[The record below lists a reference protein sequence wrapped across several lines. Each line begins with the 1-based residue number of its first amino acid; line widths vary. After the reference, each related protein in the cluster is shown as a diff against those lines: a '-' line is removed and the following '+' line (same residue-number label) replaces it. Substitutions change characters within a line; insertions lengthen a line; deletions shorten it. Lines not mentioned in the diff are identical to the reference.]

1 MILDDNAIPQENF
14 ASEPKRPDSNNRQE
28 YVITLHSH
36 DDLDHFYDDME
47 TPGGSLYI
55 PDRAIPV
62 EQRLPSSRN
71 TSYRLTAEEVE
82 LIRQDPRVSSVE
94 LHLDEAGLRIVPTW
108 TQTVPGWSKGS
119 FISNYVNWGLKR
131 CIDGFS
137 PAGWGNDVF
146 GGYELPGETIS
157 TTSSGRN
164 VDVVICDDHIKTN
177 HPEMAKNADGTGG
190 TRVIEYNWYQHKD
203 AVLGGG
209 NGTYTYAASPSG
221 NHGPLVASIAVGNT
235 CGWARDANVYM
246 INPYGT
252 SGNSPEPA
260 TSVFQFVKQFHLN
273 KPINPATGRKNP
285 TVMNCSWEFVGQL
298 LSLPISSMR
307 HLGVVYNTS
316 SWSLNDFA
324 YPSSKTGGAITTTG
338 ITQNSSK
345 LAVPVRV
352 SYVEA
357 DMADMVNAGVIL
369 VFAAGNSSLNMQKY
383 SANVNDH
390 YNDYLISSGT
400 TYYHRQGTVACANDT
415 ICVGS
420 LSAKARSQK
429 SSFSNTNARID
440 IWAPGETIEGASNV
454 FLGVYDPR
462 NGSYYK
468 NYGNGTSFAAP
479 QVAGIIGCMLET
491 YPYLTHAEVR
501 DLLLDR
507 FVSVGQMQEDPYST
521 SDNVEKFNGVF
532 NYLGGAN
539 NSIVYLYPE
548 RPLTGNVFPKKN
560 MKSRPSYGQLWPR
573 PRIKRI

>member
-55 PDRAIPV
+55 PDRAVPV

-82 LIRQDPRVSSVE
+82 LIRQDSRVSSVE
-94 LHLDEAGLRIVPTW
+94 LTLEEHGLGIIPAW
-108 TQTVPGWSKGS
+108 TQTVPGWSKSS
-119 FISNYVNWGLKR
+119 FIADYVNWGLKR
-131 CIDGFS
+131 CVDGANTS
-137 PAGWGNDVF
+137 GWGSDVF
-146 GGYELPGETIS
+146 GGSELSGGTIS
-157 TTSSGRN
+157 TTASGRN
-164 VDVVICDDHIKTN
+164 VDIVISDDHIKTN
-177 HPEMAKNADGTGG
+177 HPEMAVNADGTGG
-190 TRVIEYNWYQHKD
+190 TRVVEYNWFQHKN
-203 AVLGGG
+203 AVVGGG
-209 NGTYTYAASPSG
+209 NGTYTYAANPSA
-221 NHGPLVASIAVGNT
+221 NHGALTASTAAGNT

-252 SGNSPEPA
+252 SGNSPEPGA
-260 TSVFQFVKQFHLN
+260 NVFQYVKQFHLN
-273 KPINPATGRKNP
+273 KPINPNTGRKNP
-285 TVMNCSWEFVGQL
+285 TIMNCSWEFTTQL
-298 LSLPISSMR
+298 LSLPIDSMR
-307 HLGVVYNTS
+307 HLGVVYSTG

-345 LAVPVRV
+345 LVRPVRV

-357 DMADMVNAGVIL
+357 DMVDMINAGVIL
-369 VFAAGNSSLNMQKY
+369 VFAAGNYSLNMQKY

-390 YNDYLISSGT
+390 YNDYLSVGGT

-415 ICVGS
+415 ICVGAV
-420 LSAKARSQK
+420 SAKGRSQK
-429 SSFSNTNARID
+429 ASFSNTNARVD
-440 IWAPGETIEGASNV
+440 LWAPGQNIIGAANNYT
-454 FLGVYDPR
+454 GVDDPR
-462 NGSYYK
+462 NS
-468 NYGNGTSFAAP
+468 NYSKSFGNGTSFAAP
-479 QVAGIIGCMLET
+479 QVAGIIACMLET
-491 YPYLTHAEVR
+491 YPNLTHAEVR

-507 FVSVGQMQEDPYST
+507 FVSVGQMEEDPYST

-532 NYLGGAN
+532 NYLGDAN
-539 NSIVYLYPE
+539 NSVVYLYPE
-548 RPLTGNVFPKKN
+548 RPVNGNVFPKRN

>member
-1 MILDDNAIPQENF
+1 MIQDDNVIPQENF
-14 ASEPKRPDSNNRQE
+14 ASEPKQPDEHGRQE

-55 PDRAIPV
+55 PDRAVPV

-94 LHLDEAGLRIVPTW
+94 LHLEEAGLRIIPAW
-108 TQTVPGWSKGS
+108 TQTVPGWSKTS
-119 FISNYVNWGLKR
+119 FIADYVNWGLKR
-131 CIDGFS
+131 CIDGANT
-137 PAGWGNDVF
+137 PDWGRDVF
-146 GGYELPGETIS
+146 GGYDLPGETI
-157 TTSSGRN
+157 TTTASGRN

-177 HPEMAKNADGTGG
+177 HPEMAVNADGTGG
-190 TRVIEYNWYQHKD
+190 TRVVEYNWFQHKNN
-203 AVLGGG
+203 VVGGG
-209 NGTYTYAASPSG
+209 NGTYTYAANPSN
-221 NHGPLVASIAVGNT
+221 NHGALTASTAAGNT

-246 INPYGT
+246 INPYST

-260 TSVFQFVKQFHLN
+260 TNVFQYVKQFHLN
-273 KPINPATGRKNP
+273 KPINPVTGRKNP

-298 LSLPISSMR
+298 LSLPITSMR

-316 SWSLNDFA
+316 SWSLSDFA

-357 DMADMVNAGVIL
+357 DMADMVDAGVIL

-383 SANVNDH
+383 SADVNDH
-390 YNDYLISSGT
+390 YNDYLISSGS

-415 ICVGS
+415 ICVGA
-420 LSAKARSQK
+420 LSAKGRSQK
-429 SSFSNTNARID
+429 ADFSNTNARVD
-440 IWAPGETIEGASNV
+440 LWAPGERIIGAANNYT
-454 FLGVYDPR
+454 GVDDPR
-462 NGSYYK
+462 NSNYSK
-468 NYGNGTSFAAP
+468 NFGNGTSYAAP
-479 QVAGIIGCMLET
+479 QVAGIIACMLET

-501 DLLLDR
+501 DLLLDKY
-507 FVSVGQMQEDPYST
+507 VSVGQMEEDPYGT
-521 SDNVEKFNGVF
+521 SDNVEKFNGVY
-532 NYLGGAN
+532 NYLGDAN
-539 NSIVYLYPE
+539 NSVVYLYPE
-548 RPLTGNVFPKKN
+548 RPVNGNVFPKKN